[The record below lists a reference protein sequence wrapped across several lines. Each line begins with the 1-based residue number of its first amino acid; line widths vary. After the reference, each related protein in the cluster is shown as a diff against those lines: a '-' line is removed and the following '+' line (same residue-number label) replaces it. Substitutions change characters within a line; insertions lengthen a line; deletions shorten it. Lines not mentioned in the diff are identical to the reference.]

1 MKFQAQ
7 TLIYAA
13 LFIVGAALIY
23 MWSRSCGKAGGAE
36 GFADADYE
44 FVMYGVDWCP
54 HCQHAKPEFAALGST
69 KTIGGKQVA
78 CRIVNPEKDEEG
90 VTCGGKVDGYPTIRL
105 CRAGSLVSEY
115 QGPRK
120 TAGFLEFLE
129 KNVA

>member
-1 MKFQAQ
+1 MKIPSTQ
-7 TLIYAA
+7 TLIYVA

-23 MWSRSCGKAGGAE
+23 MWSRSCGMGAAE

-54 HCQHAKPEFAALGST
+54 HCQHAKPEFSALGST
-69 KTIGGKQVA
+69 KTIGGKTVV
-78 CRIVNPEKDEEG
+78 CRIVNPEKDG
-90 VTCGGKVDGYPTIRL
+90 PVTCGGKVDGYPTIRL

-115 QGPRK
+115 SGPRK
-120 TAGFLEFLE
+120 TAGFLQFLE